1 MASYTAIHLA
11 ERPIDNIVPG
21 RTFTAKQ
28 HTIPDAA
35 SLQDGE
41 VLLKTLYLSLDPAM
55 RGWLRDRRSYLPPVQ
70 IGEVMRG
77 TGVGQIVASKAK
89 DFPVG
94 SYATGNCGWS
104 EYAVLSANKP
114 EQSLQSLSLPEGAV
128 PTDALG
134 ALGLTAL
141 TAYFGI
147 LDVGQ
152 VKKGDFVV
160 VSAAAG
166 ATGSIAGQIAKI
178 QGARV
183 LGLAGGADKVRWL
196 KEELGFD
203 DALDYKNPDFKKKFR
218 EATKDLIDVY
228 FDNVGGEILDMAL
241 AQAKPFARFVQCG
254 AISEYNKEKAEGIKN
269 YTTIISMRIRMQ
281 GFIVFDFLERYG
293 EARKQLAQWL
303 SEGKLKRKETV
314 VKGGLS
320 QAESA
325 LLGLFKGQN
334 MGKYNSDIGIVKT
347 LMVE

>member
-1 MASYTAIHLA
+1 LIT
-11 ERPIDNIVPG
+11 
-21 RTFTAKQ
+21 TF
-28 HTIPDAA
+28 
-35 SLQDGE
+35 
-41 VLLKTLYLSLDPAM
+41 
-55 RGWLRDRRSYLPPVQ
+55 RPPVQ

-228 FDNVGGEILDMAL
+228 FDNG
-241 AQAKPFARFVQCG
+241 KFSFPRP
-254 AISEYNKEKAEGIKN
+254 
-269 YTTIISMRIRMQ
+269 RI
-281 GFIVFDFLERYG
+281 VL
-293 EARKQLAQWL
+293 
-303 SEGKLKRKETV
+303 
-314 VKGGLS
+314 
-320 QAESA
+320 
-325 LLGLFKGQN
+325 
-334 MGKYNSDIGIVKT
+334 IG
-347 LMVE
+347 